1 MLNGHQIIRIIM
13 RIQTYRIHLKLIQTK
28 LSYHLLHK
36 IFNIQRLDCS
46 ITSFKI
52 QNKLRVPRSRITH
65 RSKLIDQTEARQ
77 KGFMTRL

>member
-28 LSYHLLHK
+28 LSYHLLH
-36 IFNIQRLDCS
+36 INIQRLDCS
-46 ITSFKI
+46 IISFKI